1 VNENYPVA
9 EQQWKLIPET
19 ANLLHAAKSFIV
31 SQCQLGAVI
40 SNWEIITISPLASFM
55 LLTTSPIKVEVPSQQ
70 NKQINAARVW
80 MSNNGRETVSQQL
93 YSYLVASEESTVD
106 K

>member
-1 VNENYPVA
+1 
-9 EQQWKLIPET
+9 
-19 ANLLHAAKSFIV
+19 
-31 SQCQLGAVI
+31 
-40 SNWEIITISPLASFM
+40 M

-80 MSNNGRETVSQQL
+80 MSNNGRDTVSQQL